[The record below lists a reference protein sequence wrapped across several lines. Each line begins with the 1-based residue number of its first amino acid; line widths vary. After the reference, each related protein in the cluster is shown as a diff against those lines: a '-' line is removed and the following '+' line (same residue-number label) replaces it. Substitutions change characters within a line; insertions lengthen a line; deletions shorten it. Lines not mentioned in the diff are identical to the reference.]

1 MHVCINSIQSC
12 GEGKMLPLVSL
23 YASVSAFAPFGVN
36 SLVAGVLVKSFPVT
50 GARIR
55 KFQVILSG
63 VAASFHL
70 QV

>member
-1 MHVCINSIQSC
+1 
-12 GEGKMLPLVSL
+12 MLPLVSL